1 MGLLDNLE
9 RGLEKAVQSAFSAG
23 GSRAVKPVEIA
34 SALRQ
39 TMDDES
45 VILSEGRTFVP
56 NVFTV
61 RFSTADFPQAR
72 KWGSALAEEL
82 CDEAIRHAREQGY
95 TLHGPVRVTF
105 VEDSGLRA
113 GTLEIDSVSDKT
125 GGSAPTHDAGPRPS
139 GTGSSAAVDR
149 APVDRSVPIPAPG
162 ATPSPGPGPTPGP
175 GPGPPPGPGPG
186 PTPGPTPSPSPAP
199 APTRAPAPTPPRTA
213 APRSDAPRPD
223 APRPDAPRPAAP
235 RPAAPD
241 TPLQPVLEIEGR
253 KYGLNADSIVLGR
266 AADADILVEDTG
278 VSRRHLEIITRG
290 RTVMAVD
297 LGSTNGF
304 HVNGRKVDGST
315 VLRDGDRIR
324 MGRVDMVFRML
335 PSRDPHGQGGTR

>member
-34 SALRQ
+34 NALRLA
-39 TMDDES
+39 MDDES
-45 VILSEGRTFVP
+45 MVLSEGRTFVP
-56 NVFTV
+56 NVFTIS
-61 RFSTADFPQAR
+61 FATADFDQAR

-82 CDEAIRHAREQGY
+82 CDEAIRHARDQGY

-105 VEDSGLRA
+105 VEDAELRA
-113 GTLEIDSVSDKT
+113 GKLDIETASDKT
-125 GGSAPTHDAGPRPS
+125 GGSAPSNDAGPAPT
-139 GTGSSAAVDR
+139 GTGSSAAVGR
-149 APVDRSVPIPAPG
+149 APVDREAPVPAAAPVPHPVPPPAPR
-162 ATPSPGPGPTPGP
+162 PEVRR
-175 GPGPPPGPGPG
+175 
-186 PTPGPTPSPSPAP
+186 PSPSPSP
-199 APTRAPAPTPPRTA
+199 Q
-213 APRSDAPRPD
+213 
-223 APRPDAPRPAAP
+223 RPAQP
-235 RPAAPD
+235 SQPARPD
-241 TPLQPVLEIEGR
+241 TPLQPVLEIDGR

-290 RTVMAVD
+290 STVMAVD

-304 HVNGRKVDGST
+304 HVNDRKVDGST

-324 MGRVDMVFRML
+324 MGRVSMVFRML
-335 PSRDPHGQGGTR
+335 PARQTPDQGGPQ

>member
-34 SALRQ
+34 NALRLA
-39 TMDDES
+39 MDDES
-45 VILSEGRTFVP
+45 LVLSQGRTFVP

-61 RFSTADFPQAR
+61 KFSTADFEQAR

-82 CDEAIRHAREQGY
+82 CDEAIRHARDQGY

-105 VEDSGLRA
+105 VEDTELRA
-113 GTLEIDSVSDKT
+113 GKLDIATESDKT
-125 GGSAPTHDAGPRPS
+125 GGSAPSHDAGRSPS
-139 GTGSSAAVDR
+139 GTGSSAAVSQ
-149 APVDRSVPIPAPG
+149 APVDREAPAPPV
-162 ATPSPGPGPTPGP
+162 APVPAPRPEVRQPA
-175 GPGPPPGPGPG
+175 
-186 PTPGPTPSPSPAP
+186 PSPSPQHP
-199 APTRAPAPTPPRTA
+199 ARPTR
-213 APRSDAPRPD
+213 
-223 APRPDAPRPAAP
+223 
-235 RPAAPD
+235 PD
-241 TPLQPVLEIEGR
+241 TPLQPVLEIDGR

-290 RTVMAVD
+290 ATVTAVD

-304 HVNGRKVDGST
+304 HVNDRKVDGST
-315 VLRDGDRIR
+315 VLRDGDLIR
-324 MGRVDMVFRML
+324 MGRVTMVFRML
-335 PSRDPHGQGGTR
+335 PARGNRSQGGNLSE

>member
-34 SALRQ
+34 NALRLA
-39 TMDDES
+39 MDDES
-45 VILSEGRTFVP
+45 MVLSEGRTFVP

-61 RFSTADFPQAR
+61 KFATADFDQAR

-82 CDEAIRHAREQGY
+82 CDEAIRHARDQGY

-105 VEDSGLRA
+105 VEDAELRA
-113 GTLEIDSVSDKT
+113 GKLDIETASDKT
-125 GGSAPTHDAGPRPS
+125 GGSAPSQDAGRAPS
-139 GTGSSAAVDR
+139 GTGSSAAVDQ
-149 APVDRSVPIPAPG
+149 APVDRQAPVPAAAPVPHPVPPPAPR
-162 ATPSPGPGPTPGP
+162 TEVRR
-175 GPGPPPGPGPG
+175 
-186 PTPGPTPSPSPAP
+186 PTPSPSPQ
-199 APTRAPAPTPPRTA
+199 
-213 APRSDAPRPD
+213 
-223 APRPDAPRPAAP
+223 RPAQP
-235 RPAAPD
+235 SRPD
-241 TPLQPVLEIEGR
+241 TPLQPVLEIDGR

-290 RTVMAVD
+290 ATVMAVD

-304 HVNGRKVDGST
+304 HVNDRKVDGST

-324 MGRVDMVFRML
+324 MGRVSMVFRML
-335 PSRDPHGQGGTR
+335 PARDTRGQGGNRHE

>member
-34 SALRQ
+34 NALRLA
-39 TMDDES
+39 MDDES
-45 VILSEGRTFVP
+45 MVLSEGRTFVP
-56 NVFTV
+56 NVFTI
-61 RFSTADFPQAR
+61 RFATADFDQAR

-82 CDEAIRHAREQGY
+82 CDEAIRHARDQGY

-105 VEDSGLRA
+105 VEDAELRA
-113 GTLEIDSVSDKT
+113 GKLDIETASDKT
-125 GGSAPTHDAGPRPS
+125 GGSAPSNDAGRAPT
-139 GTGSSAAVDR
+139 GTGSSAAVGQ
-149 APVDRSVPIPAPG
+149 APVDREAPVPAAAPVPHPVPPPAPR
-162 ATPSPGPGPTPGP
+162 PEVRR
-175 GPGPPPGPGPG
+175 
-186 PTPGPTPSPSPAP
+186 PSPSPSPQRP
-199 APTRAPAPTPPRTA
+199 APPSQPA
-213 APRSDAPRPD
+213 RPE
-223 APRPDAPRPAAP
+223 
-235 RPAAPD
+235 
-241 TPLQPVLEIEGR
+241 TPLQPVLEIDGR

-290 RTVMAVD
+290 STVMAVD

-304 HVNGRKVDGST
+304 HVNDRKVDGST

-324 MGRVDMVFRML
+324 MGRVSMVFRML
-335 PSRDPHGQGGTR
+335 PARQTPGQGGPQ

>member
-34 SALRQ
+34 NALRLA
-39 TMDDES
+39 MDDES
-45 VILSEGRTFVP
+45 LVLSQGRTFVP

-61 RFSTADFPQAR
+61 KFSTADFEQAR

-82 CDEAIRHAREQGY
+82 CDEAIRHARDQGY

-105 VEDSGLRA
+105 VEDTELRA
-113 GTLEIDSVSDKT
+113 GKLDIAAESDKT
-125 GGSAPTHDAGPRPS
+125 GGSAPSHDAGRSPS
-139 GTGSSAAVDR
+139 GTGSSAAVSQ
-149 APVDRSVPIPAPG
+149 APVDREAPAPPV
-162 ATPSPGPGPTPGP
+162 APVPAPRPEVRQPA
-175 GPGPPPGPGPG
+175 
-186 PTPGPTPSPSPAP
+186 PSPSPQHP
-199 APTRAPAPTPPRTA
+199 ARPTR
-213 APRSDAPRPD
+213 
-223 APRPDAPRPAAP
+223 
-235 RPAAPD
+235 PD
-241 TPLQPVLEIEGR
+241 TPLQPVLEIDGR

-290 RTVMAVD
+290 ATVTAVD

-304 HVNGRKVDGST
+304 HVNDRKVDGST

-324 MGRVDMVFRML
+324 MGRVTMVFRML
-335 PSRDPHGQGGTR
+335 PARGNRSQGGNLSE

>member
-34 SALRQ
+34 NALRLA
-39 TMDDES
+39 MDDES
-45 VILSEGRTFVP
+45 LVLSQGRTFVP

-61 RFSTADFPQAR
+61 KFSTADFEQAR

-82 CDEAIRHAREQGY
+82 CDEAIRHARDQGY

-105 VEDSGLRA
+105 VEDTELRA
-113 GTLEIDSVSDKT
+113 GKLDIAAESDKT
-125 GGSAPTHDAGPRPS
+125 GGSAPSHDAGRSPS
-139 GTGSSAAVDR
+139 GTGSSAAVSQ
-149 APVDRSVPIPAPG
+149 APVDREAPAPPV
-162 ATPSPGPGPTPGP
+162 APVPAPRPEVRQPA
-175 GPGPPPGPGPG
+175 
-186 PTPGPTPSPSPAP
+186 PSPSPQHP
-199 APTRAPAPTPPRTA
+199 ARPTR
-213 APRSDAPRPD
+213 
-223 APRPDAPRPAAP
+223 
-235 RPAAPD
+235 PD
-241 TPLQPVLEIEGR
+241 TPLQPVLEIDGR
-253 KYGLNADSIVLGR
+253 KYGLNAESIVLGR

-290 RTVMAVD
+290 ATVTAVD

-304 HVNGRKVDGST
+304 HVNDRKVDGST

-324 MGRVDMVFRML
+324 MGRVTMVFRML
-335 PSRDPHGQGGTR
+335 PARGNRSQGGNLSE

>member
-34 SALRQ
+34 NALRLA
-39 TMDDES
+39 MDDES
-45 VILSEGRTFVP
+45 LVLSQGRTFVP

-61 RFSTADFPQAR
+61 KFSTADFEQAR

-82 CDEAIRHAREQGY
+82 CDEAIRHARDQGY

-105 VEDSGLRA
+105 VEDTELRA
-113 GTLEIDSVSDKT
+113 GKLDIAAESDKT
-125 GGSAPTHDAGPRPS
+125 GGSAPSHDAGRSPS
-139 GTGSSAAVDR
+139 GTGSSAAVSQ
-149 APVDRSVPIPAPG
+149 APVDREAPAPPV
-162 ATPSPGPGPTPGP
+162 APVPAPRPEVRQPA
-175 GPGPPPGPGPG
+175 
-186 PTPGPTPSPSPAP
+186 PSPSPQHP
-199 APTRAPAPTPPRTA
+199 ARSTR
-213 APRSDAPRPD
+213 
-223 APRPDAPRPAAP
+223 
-235 RPAAPD
+235 PD
-241 TPLQPVLEIEGR
+241 TPLQPVLEIDGR

-290 RTVMAVD
+290 ATVTAVD

-304 HVNGRKVDGST
+304 HVNDRKVDGST

-324 MGRVDMVFRML
+324 MGRVTMVFRML
-335 PSRDPHGQGGTR
+335 PARGNRSQGGNLSE

>member
-34 SALRQ
+34 NALRLA
-39 TMDDES
+39 MDDES
-45 VILSEGRTFVP
+45 MVLSEGRTFVP
-56 NVFTV
+56 NVFTIK
-61 RFSTADFPQAR
+61 FATADFDQAR

-82 CDEAIRHAREQGY
+82 CDEAIRHARDQGY

-105 VEDSGLRA
+105 VEEAQLRA
-113 GTLEIDSVSDKT
+113 GKLDIETASDRT
-125 GGSAPTHDAGPRPS
+125 GGSAPSHDAGREPS
-139 GTGSSAAVDR
+139 GTGSSAAVGQ
-149 APVDRSVPIPAPG
+149 APVDRQAPLPDAAPVPHPAP
-162 ATPSPGPGPTPGP
+162 APAPRPHVRR
-175 GPGPPPGPGPG
+175 
-186 PTPGPTPSPSPAP
+186 PSPSPSPQRPAQP
-199 APTRAPAPTPPRTA
+199 APG
-213 APRSDAPRPD
+213 
-223 APRPDAPRPAAP
+223 
-235 RPAAPD
+235 D
-241 TPLQPVLEIEGR
+241 TPLQPVLEIDGR

-290 RTVMAVD
+290 ATVMAVD

-304 HVNGRKVDGST
+304 HVNDRKVDGST

-324 MGRVDMVFRML
+324 MGRVTMVFRML
-335 PSRDPHGQGGTR
+335 PARDSRSQGGNHHE

>member
-34 SALRQ
+34 NALRLA
-39 TMDDES
+39 MDDES
-45 VILSEGRTFVP
+45 LVLSQGRTFVP

-61 RFSTADFPQAR
+61 KFSTADFEQAR

-82 CDEAIRHAREQGY
+82 CDEAIRHARDQGY

-105 VEDSGLRA
+105 VEDTELRA
-113 GTLEIDSVSDKT
+113 GKLDIATESDKT
-125 GGSAPTHDAGPRPS
+125 GGSAPSHDAGRSPS
-139 GTGSSAAVDR
+139 GTGSSAAVSQASVDQKAPAPPV
-149 APVDRSVPIPAPG
+149 APVPAPRPEVRQP
-162 ATPSPGPGPTPGP
+162 A
-175 GPGPPPGPGPG
+175 
-186 PTPGPTPSPSPAP
+186 PSPSPQHP
-199 APTRAPAPTPPRTA
+199 ARPTR
-213 APRSDAPRPD
+213 
-223 APRPDAPRPAAP
+223 
-235 RPAAPD
+235 PD
-241 TPLQPVLEIEGR
+241 TPLQPVLEIDGR

-290 RTVMAVD
+290 ATVTAVD

-304 HVNGRKVDGST
+304 HVNDRKVDGST
-315 VLRDGDRIR
+315 VLRDGDLIR
-324 MGRVDMVFRML
+324 MGRVTMVFRML
-335 PSRDPHGQGGTR
+335 PARGNRSQGGNLSE

>member
-34 SALRQ
+34 NALRL

-45 VILSEGRTFVP
+45 MVLSEGRTFVP
-56 NVFTV
+56 NVFTI
-61 RFSTADFPQAR
+61 RFSTTDFEQAR

-82 CDEAIRHAREQGY
+82 CDEAIRHARDQGY

-105 VEDSGLRA
+105 VEDSELRA
-113 GTLEIDSVSDKT
+113 GKLSIDSLSDKT
-125 GGSAPTHDAGPRPS
+125 GGSTPTRDAGPAPT
-139 GTGSSAAVDR
+139 GTGSAAAVDQ
-149 APVDRSVPIPAPG
+149 APVDRNAPVPAAAPVPHPVPP
-162 ATPSPGPGPTPGP
+162 PSPRPEVRRPSS
-175 GPGPPPGPGPG
+175 
-186 PTPGPTPSPSPAP
+186 SPSPQ
-199 APTRAPAPTPPRTA
+199 
-213 APRSDAPRPD
+213 
-223 APRPDAPRPAAP
+223 RPAEPSQPA
-235 RPAAPD
+235 RPEVS
-241 TPLQPVLEIEGR
+241 LQPVLEIDGR

-290 RTVMAVD
+290 ATVMAVD

-304 HVNGRKVDGST
+304 HVNDRKVDGST

-324 MGRVDMVFRML
+324 MGRVSMVFRML
-335 PSRDPHGQGGTR
+335 PARQTPHQGGH